1 MRQEIRVCGVKRQKI
16 SRKTRLASGLVC
28 ALPQGAPSAAWAMEL
43 GNGGCVVLFG
53 SQAETRV

>member
-1 MRQEIRVCGVKRQKI
+1 MRQEIRVCEVKRQKT
-16 SRKTRLASGLVC
+16 SRKTHLASGLVC
-28 ALPQGAPSAAWAMEL
+28 ALSQEAPSAAWAMEL